1 MTVQSSLARIQYTVS
16 GAGPYSIPFMFLADA
31 DLVVYSQAA
40 GFDPVLLTLTTDY
53 TVTGA
58 EDENGGTLTLV
69 SPNDGE
75 TLTIIN
81 EPEIAQLVDY
91 PEVGK
96 FPAASHERALDKLT
110 IIAKRIYDL
119 AYRSL
124 RLNDTS
130 DAVSLE
136 LPTPE
141 DGQLLGWS
149 AGSLVN
155 TSPAGVGP
163 SSIGTTELAD
173 GAVTDAKL
181 ADGAVTDAKLAS
193 PKAGSGANSDI
204 TSLSGLTTA
213 LSIAQGGTGLTA
225 AGAAG
230 NVLVSDGANLVSQA
244 PAGRGI
250 NAQTAQATTSGSSV
264 TFSDIPDWVKRVT
277 IMLYGVSLSGS
288 DHIQVQL
295 GVGGVM
301 ETSNYLGSIMNSGGG
316 TFHSSAF
323 RLRSGSSSGT
333 GETSHGV
340 LTLTK
345 MTGNTWV
352 ADGVIS
358 HSNYSANAFAVS
370 GIKALAGVL
379 DSINIMSSGANTF
392 DAGSVNIAWE

>member
-163 SSIGTTELAD
+163 SSISTTELAD
-173 GAVTDAKL
+173 GAVTD
-181 ADGAVTDAKLAS
+181 DKLAS

-230 NVLVSDGANLVSQA
+230 NVLISDGANLVSQA

-301 ETSNYLGSIMNSGGG
+301 ETSNYLGSIMNSGGE
-316 TFHSSAF
+316 TLHSGAF

-333 GETSHGV
+333 GEISHGV

-358 HSNYSANAFAVS
+358 HSNSANAFAVS

-379 DSINIMSSGANTF
+379 DSIKIMPSGSNTF